1 MNDLTPQQ
9 AKIFHEAMQSEY
21 AIFGYKPS
29 PTQERFHRSNVNN
42 RLLTTGGRGG
52 KTTAAMAEIAWLA
65 MGCHPYKKNHNRPLS
80 ILILSL
86 TRQNASQ
93 VVQRK
98 LFEASELPGVMGGKP
113 FLPENELMDGE
124 HTPMRVGFPTYYR
137 VKLRN
142 GTIIEF
148 AWSDDP
154 KSWIKV
160 QGSKR
165 DLIYLDE
172 ARCDRKLFLEL
183 QKRLQDSRSEAH
195 RGIGPAWLGSFLW
208 GATATEDSD
217 SFDDFRERCEDQ
229 VHFQDHEIFHLSPNE
244 TGAIDVAV
252 TARLAAMMSEDE
264 AKVHITGEESAGH
277 GERVYPEFDENR
289 HLLKEDY
296 EPKPADNLWL
306 CYDPGWDHP
315 TGMFIGCIRP
325 EKPFQKVIVHAWKHR
340 HKSVG
345 FDVACLT
352 HYLRGR
358 ALAGVIYDWNTNN
371 GSKNGVPLLQSI
383 RDEFIKEKVVVL
395 GGWFR
400 SKKSNLQ
407 GIPLVKRHLNPD
419 EYNRNIEPLLMLN
432 PTPESGVR
440 LMAIEFRKY
449 KGKAETKFSG
459 PNGVIKK
466 HDDLMDP
473 CKYFCAESAANQWQ
487 PTFACGNSLLTD
499 VPMSLRPMLPDD
511 MPMVPQTVHEVLMA
525 RAASTRGIK
534 RGQWVYQSLS
544 RGLTNC

>member
-1 MNDLTPQQ
+1 MTDLSP
-9 AKIFHEAMQSEY
+9 AEASLYLEAMRQEY

-29 PTQERFHRSNVNN
+29 PTQLDFHKSCVNN

-65 MGCHPYKKNHNRPLS
+65 MGVHPYKKNHTRPLS

-98 LFEASELPGVMGGKP
+98 LFEASELPGEVGGKP
-113 FLPENELMDGE
+113 FIPENELMEGE
-124 HTPMRVGFPTYYR
+124 HTPLRVGFPTYYR
-137 VKLRN
+137 VKTRT

-183 QKRLQDSRSEAH
+183 QKRLSDSRSEAH
-195 RGIGPAWLGSFLW
+195 RGEGPPWLGSFLW

-217 SFDDFRERCEDQ
+217 SFDDFRERCENPTE
-229 VHFQDHEIFHLSPNE
+229 FPDHALFHLLPNE

-264 AKVHITGEESAGH
+264 RKVHITGEESAGAAQ
-277 GERVYPEFDENR
+277 RVYPEFDEER

-296 EPKPADNLWL
+296 EPKASDNLWL

-315 TGMFIGCIRP
+315 TGMFIGCLRP
-325 EKPFQKVIVHAWKHR
+325 EKPYQKLVTHAWKHS
-340 HKSVG
+340 HKSVDY
-345 FDVACLT
+345 DVACLK

-358 ALAGVIYDWNTNN
+358 SLAGVIYDYNA
-371 GSKNGVPLLQSI
+371 GDGKKNGVPVIQSI
-383 RDEFIKEKVVVL
+383 REAFAKEDIKVL
-395 GGWFR
+395 GGWYK
-400 SKKSNLQ
+400 SKKSNVT
-407 GIPLVKRHLNPD
+407 GIPLVRRHLDPD
-419 EYNRNIEPLLMLN
+419 HYNKQVEPLLMLN

-449 KGKAETKFSG
+449 KGKPETKFSG

-473 CKYFCAESAANQWQ
+473 LKYWCAEMVANQWQ
-487 PTFACGNSLLTD
+487 PTFACGKADLTVVPLTVRPEHLADLPKAPLSKHEELLE
-499 VPMSLRPMLPDD
+499 R
-511 MPMVPQTVHEVLMA
+511 A
-525 RAASTRGIK
+525 RAA
-534 RGQWVYQSLS
+534 
-544 RGLTNC
+544 RGLKRHQWMLRYR